1 MYKYNALHPDV
12 KKSIADDD
20 PEALKMALDAKMV
33 SVNDVFLGG
42 KTLLHFA
49 CQNASYKCVEL
60 MVQEGSDVR
69 K

>member
-1 MYKYNALHPDV
+1 MYKYNALSPDV

-20 PEALKMALDAKMV
+20 PAGLKMAIDAKVV
-33 SVNDVFLGG
+33 SIDEVFLGG